1 MKAAS
6 LTGVAV
12 LIACAV
18 LVAAQNPYAPDTPE
32 PGSVEAIRAAT
43 TDPRFVNPWVAYTP
57 ESRTV
62 PSPSDFLRRIAGAPG
77 ELARS
82 GDIYSYFRDLDRV
95 SARVHVETLGQTEE
109 GREILLVAV
118 ADEAGIASLA
128 SLKAATAS
136 LADPRKTSPEAAERL
151 IANARPIYY
160 FNAAIHADESGSP
173 EAVMELAYRLAV
185 SELPMIREIR
195 QNVVVLINPVSNPDG
210 RDKLVDWF
218 YRDLKGKTDYDRL
231 PRQSPP
237 YWGHYV
243 YVDANRDAHQLALK
257 TTQAVQKMFFD
268 YHPTVVHDLHEAIA
282 LLQTWNG
289 TGPFNPH
296 LDPIVTSEFIEMS
309 FHEMTTMAGFGMPGV
324 WTWNFGEGF
333 GHHYMD
339 SIGMN
344 HNSIGRGYE
353 TFGNGSAE
361 TMRRTIDEATT
372 TREWYRPWPPPR
384 TFMWSMRDNL
394 NYQQTG
400 MLAILSY
407 TAKHA
412 KAMLRNFYRKGYNSW
427 QKGVNEPPYAF
438 VIREEAAGGDRRRVA
453 EMIEKLL
460 AQGIEVSRAASGLT
474 LREGTF
480 PAGSFIVR
488 LDQPYRNYAVDLL
501 TPQEFPPDNEHQPYD
516 DISWAWPIHFGVET
530 VAVADPAVR
539 DMSFEP
545 VTTPVEVDGRVTGD
559 GPIFLLRDLG
569 QESLLAARY
578 RLSNFTVEIA
588 EQPFTHD
595 GEPLPAGSWI
605 VSGAEGLRDALEAVA
620 EELALDFLG
629 TSTAP
634 DVQRHESPPPRIGVW
649 VPWADTDSIGWI
661 RYTLDRQK
669 IPYVYL
675 RDEDIREGTF
685 RDRVDLVIYGHVRM
699 DLTSQ
704 IRGIAPTNGP
714 VPFKKTALYPSLGV
728 PAESDDITGGI
739 GWKGMASL
747 EQFVDGGGLLITLGN
762 GSTLALEGGL
772 VRNVPLYT
780 RAQVATP
787 GAEITASFVQADH
800 PLSYGYHPRTSVFRS
815 NYRVYDVPSF
825 WREMAYCTNC
835 LEGGP
840 DRGPVVLQWGTRA
853 PREYRAAVGGAE
865 PVGGAEVPMVVSGGA
880 RNIEA
885 LEGRPAILDVRQG
898 RGHVLAY
905 NFNPLH
911 RDLNRSD
918 FRLLWNALLNWKAI
932 AAADALNR

>member
-1 MKAAS
+1 MRAAFAC
-6 LTGVAV
+6 GMV
-12 LIACAV
+12 LWLLLDA
-18 LVAAQNPYAPDTPE
+18 LGAAQNPYAPDTPE
-32 PGSVEAIRAAT
+32 PGSVDAIRAAT
-43 TDPRFVNPWVAYTP
+43 TDPRFVSPWVAYTP

-62 PSPSDFLRRIAGAPG
+62 PSPSDFMGRIAAAPG
-77 ELARS
+77 ELAPS
-82 GDIYSYFRDLDRV
+82 AQIYAYLRELDRA
-95 SARVHVETLGQTEE
+95 SARVHVETLGQSEE

-118 ADEAGIASLA
+118 ADETGITNLA

-136 LADPRKTSPEAAERL
+136 LADPRKTSPADAERV
-151 IANARPIYY
+151 IAGARPFYY
-160 FNAAIHADESGSP
+160 LNAAIHADESGSP

-185 SELPMIREIR
+185 SDLPVIQEIR
-195 QNVVVLINPVSNPDG
+195 RNVVVLINPVSNPDG
-210 RDKLVDWF
+210 RDKFVDWF

-237 YWGHYV
+237 YWGPYV

-268 YHPTVVHDLHEAIA
+268 FHPTVVHDLHEAIA

-296 LDPIVTSEFIEMS
+296 LDPIVTNEFIEMS

-361 TMRRTIDEATT
+361 TMRRTIDEGTT
-372 TREWYRPWPPPR
+372 KREWYRPWPPPR
-384 TFMWSMRDNL
+384 TFLWSMRDNL

-407 TAKHA
+407 TARHA
-412 KAMLRNFYRKGYNSW
+412 KEMLKNFYRKGYNSW
-427 QKGVNEPPYAF
+427 QKGLNEPPYAF
-438 VIREEAAGGDRRRVA
+438 VIRESGSGVDRARVA
-453 EMIEKLL
+453 DMVNKLL
-460 AQGIEVSRAASGLT
+460 AQRIEVSRATTTLT

-480 PAGSFIVR
+480 PIGSFVVR

-501 TPQEFPPDNEHQPYD
+501 APQEFPADNDNQPYD
-516 DISWAWPIHFGVET
+516 DISWAWPVHFGVET
-530 VAVADPAVR
+530 VAIVDPAVKTMTFQAL
-539 DMSFEP
+539 DAP
-545 VTTPVEVDGRVTGD
+545 VRASARVTGD
-559 GPIFLLRDLG
+559 GPVYLIRDLG
-569 QESLLAARY
+569 EEGLLAARY
-578 RLSNFTVEIA
+578 RLSRFKLEIA
-588 EQPFTHD
+588 ERAFTHD
-595 GEPLPAGSWI
+595 NQTFPAGSWI
-605 VSGAEGLRDALEAVA
+605 IPAAEGLRAALDAVSN
-620 EELALDFLG
+620 ELALDIVG
-629 TSTAP
+629 TTSMP
-634 DVQRHESPPPRIGVW
+634 DVPRHDSPPPRIGVW

-661 RYTLDRQK
+661 RYTLDREK
-669 IPYVYL
+669 IPFVYL
-675 RDEDIREGTF
+675 RDEDIRAGSLQ
-685 RDRVDLVIYGHVRM
+685 DHVDLVIYGHVRM

-714 VPFKKTALYPSLGV
+714 VPFKKTQEYPSLGV

-739 GWKGMASL
+739 GWQGMASL
-747 EQFVDGGGLLITLGN
+747 ETFVENGGLLITLGN

-772 VRNVPLYT
+772 VRNVPVYNGP
-780 RAQVATP
+780 RVSTP
-787 GAEITASFVQADH
+787 GAEISASFVQTDH
-800 PLSYGYHPRTSVFRS
+800 PVAYGYTPRTSVFRS
-815 NYRVYDVPSF
+815 NYRVYDLPSF

-840 DRGPVVLQWGTRA
+840 NRGPLVMQWGTRA
-853 PREYRAAVGGAE
+853 PREYRDVVGGAE
-865 PVGGAEVPMVVSGGA
+865 PVGGDGDVPMVVSGGA
-880 RNIEA
+880 RNVEA
-885 LEGRPAILDVRQG
+885 LEGRPAILDIRQG

-918 FRLLWNALLNWKAI
+918 FRFLWNALLNWKSI
-932 AAADALNR
+932 VDAEAR